1 MLFAGICL
9 ITNDVRRLA
18 DFYKAVLAVPSD
30 CDDEVH
36 QEILTQ
42 GAALAILK
50 ADGVER
56 GNHSMTMAFTVDD
69 VDAEYVRLR
78 GIGVDIFDAPTM
90 RPWGAKNMGFCD
102 PDGNRIVFR
111 SFPRA

>member
-9 ITNDVRRLA
+9 LTNDVRRLA
-18 DFYKAVLAVPSD
+18 DFYKAVLSVPSD

-50 ADGVER
+50 TDEAVCG
-56 GNHSMTMAFTVDD
+56 SPTMTMAFTVDD
-69 VDAEYVRLR
+69 VDAECARLR
-78 GIGVDIFDAPTM
+78 SIGVDILDAPTV
-90 RPWGAKNMGFCD
+90 RPWGAKNMSFYD

-111 SFPRA
+111 SFPHA